1 MKKID
6 KIKKELCGN
15 VYSVTEL
22 DNLMATK
29 EFTQIE
35 SDDQV
40 EDGIIK
46 YTNCKL
52 QLWLT
57 VDRDLEGNILVTDLK
72 SVTKVGGVATKVD
85 PFHTFDDLKKVLTYF
100 WDHEWYHHWLC
111 GNLMVS
117 FGRRVGDTLSLGW
130 SDLFLSNGEY
140 RERLVT
146 LQEEKTGKVIGV
158 RIHDYSKECIQ
169 KYCEKLGIK
178 PMEHYQESVFSIG
191 AAAFR
196 SALKKAVADVG
207 LTYPVSTHSFRKFYG
222 NMMYKLHP
230 QDADSLSIVQ
240 SMFGHSD
247 PNITKMYIGAID
259 EKIDKYN
266 VDYAEYLKDAS
277 EGKEIAFKNTP
288 IYSLKSD
295 DIRSIIGMAYKM
307 GKESTQMSEPLAS
320 YQSFNDM
327 DFLLSLV
334 EEKRVL

>member
-6 KIKKELCGN
+6 KIKKEFCGN
-15 VYSVTEL
+15 VYSVIEL
-22 DNLMATK
+22 DNLMAEK
-29 EFTQIE
+29 GFTQIE
-35 SDDQV
+35 ADDQV
-40 EDGIIK
+40 EDGVIK
-46 YTNCKL
+46 YTNYKL

-57 VDRDLEGNILVTDLK
+57 VDRDSNSNILVSDVK

-85 PFHTFDDLKKVLTYF
+85 PFHTYADLSRILSYF
-100 WDHEWYHHWLC
+100 WIHEWYHHWLC

-117 FGRRVGDTLSLGW
+117 FGRRVGDTLSLAW
-130 SDLFLSNGEY
+130 SDIFLSNGEY

-158 RIHDYSKECIQ
+158 RIHDYAKECIK
-169 KYCEKLGIK
+169 KYCEKININ
-178 PMEHYQESVFSIG
+178 PMEHYQESIFSIKD
-191 AAAFR
+191 AAFR
-196 SALKKAVADVG
+196 AALKKSVAEVG

-247 PNITKMYIGAID
+247 PNITKGYIGAID

-266 VDYAEYLKDAS
+266 VDYAEYLMDAS
-277 EGKEIAFKNTP
+277 KGKEVAFKNTP

-295 DIRSIIGMAYKM
+295 DIRDILSVAYKL
-307 GKESTQMSEPLAS
+307 GKENAQMSTPLAS
-320 YQSFNDM
+320 YQAVNDM
-327 DFLLSLV
+327 NLLLSLV
-334 EEKRVL
+334 EEKRVV

>member
-6 KIKKELCGN
+6 VIKNELCGN
-15 VYSVTEL
+15 VYFPTEL
-22 DNLMATK
+22 DNMMAK
-29 EFTQIE
+29 KDFVQIE
-35 SDDQV
+35 SDDQTQ
-40 EDGIIK
+40 DGIIK

-52 QLWLT
+52 QLWLI
-57 VDRDLEGNILVTDLK
+57 VDRDSDDNILVSDVK
-72 SVTKVGGVATKVD
+72 SVTKIGGIGTKVD
-85 PFHTFDDLKKVLTYF
+85 PFHSFNDLNKILSYF
-100 WDHEWYHHWLC
+100 WDFEQYHHWLC

-117 FGRRVGDTLSLGW
+117 FGRRVGDTLSLRW
-130 SDLFLSNGEY
+130 SDIFLANGEY

-158 RIHDYSKECIQ
+158 RIHDYAKKCIQ
-169 KYCEKLGIK
+169 KYCEKMSIN
-178 PMEHYQESVFSIG
+178 PMEHYQEPVFSIG

-196 SALKKAVADVG
+196 SALKKGVLEVG

-266 VDYAEYLKDAS
+266 VDYATYLLDAS
-277 EGKEIAFKNTP
+277 NGKAVAFQNTP

-295 DIRSIIGMAYKM
+295 DIRTIIAMAYQL
-307 GKESTQMSEPLAS
+307 GKQDNHASEIEDIN
-320 YQSFNDM
+320 Y
-327 DFLLSLV
+327 LLSLV
-334 EEKRVL
+334 EEKRVV

>member
-6 KIKKELCGN
+6 RIKKELCGN
-15 VYSVTEL
+15 VYSAIEL
-22 DNLMATK
+22 DNIMAEK
-29 EFTQIE
+29 GFTQIE
-35 SDDQV
+35 SDDLT

-52 QLWLT
+52 QFWLT
-57 VDRDLEGNILVTDLK
+57 VDRDSDGNILVSDVK

-85 PFHTFDDLKKVLTYF
+85 PFHTFDDLNKILLYF
-100 WDHEWYHHWLC
+100 WNHEQYHHWLC

-130 SDLFLSNGEY
+130 SDLFLTNGEY

-146 LQEEKTGKVIGV
+146 LQEEKTGKVVGV
-158 RIHDYSKECIQ
+158 RIHDYAKERVQ
-169 KYCEKLGIK
+169 RYCEKMNIN

-196 SALKKAVADVG
+196 SALKKAVAEVG

-266 VDYAEYLKDAS
+266 VDYAEYLLDAS
-277 EGKEIAFKNTP
+277 KGKEVAFKNTP

-295 DIRSIIGMAYKM
+295 DIRSIIRKAYQL
-307 GKESTQMSEPLAS
+307 GKHSDSVSEMKDL
-320 YQSFNDM
+320 

-334 EEKRVL
+334 EEKRVV

>member
-15 VYSVTEL
+15 IYSATEL
-22 DNLMATK
+22 DNLMAEK
-29 EFTQIE
+29 GFAQIE
-35 SDDQV
+35 SDDQI
-40 EDGIIK
+40 EDGVIK

-57 VDRDLEGNILVTDLK
+57 VDRDTDDILVTDIK

-85 PFHTFDDLKKVLTYF
+85 PFHSFDDLNKVLSYF
-100 WDHEWYHHWLC
+100 WNHEWYHHWLC

-117 FGRRVGDTLSLGW
+117 FGRRVGDTLSLAW
-130 SDLFLSNGEY
+130 SDIFLSNGEY

-158 RIHDYSKECIQ
+158 RIHDYAKECIQ
-169 KYCEKLGIK
+169 KYCKKLGIK

-196 SALKKAVADVG
+196 AALKKSVVEVG

-247 PNITKMYIGAID
+247 PNITKGYIGAID

-266 VDYAEYLKDAS
+266 VDYAEYLMDSSK
-277 EGKEIAFKNTP
+277 GKEVAFKNTP

-295 DIRSIIGMAYKM
+295 DIRNIISIAYQL
-307 GKESTQMSEPLAS
+307 GKQDNHISEVEDIN
-320 YQSFNDM
+320 Y
-327 DFLLSLV
+327 LLSLV
-334 EEKRVL
+334 EEKRVI